1 MREKI
6 TISGRDCRH
15 SATVTGCDVKTKNE
29 EKVDLATA
37 NQNSRF
43 ARLLARL
50 VIMTSNQISP
60 ASKVL
65 HWLFKT
71 FDGGENLSIGNF
83 RKLCIFPNAE

>member
-1 MREKI
+1 MVSYFY
-6 TISGRDCRH
+6 SGRSERPS
-15 SATVTGCDVKTKNE
+15 SAVVVRDVNTKNE
-29 EKVDLATA
+29 ESLVFVLATA

-65 HWLFKT
+65 HWLFKI
-71 FDGGENLSIGNF
+71 FDGGEDLINTKKKSQDM
-83 RKLCIFPNAE
+83 